1 MMRTT
6 KPDLSRRSFITRA
19 TGAITLPLVL
29 NGLPLHAFDGPLV
42 NDLFNANVETDRV
55 LVLIQLNGGNDGLNT
70 VIPLDTYGTYQKLR
84 SNVAIPAGKVLKL
97 RSDVGLHPAMT
108 SVQRLWSDRKVGIVQ
123 GVTYPNP
130 NQSHFR
136 SNDIWMSGS
145 ASNVTES
152 TGWLGRYLNGE
163 YPGYPDGYPNA
174 AMPDPIAIQISAVV
188 GLTLTGLQRQSMG
201 VALQDPETFYRLV
214 SGSDEPGTELP
225 STKYAAGNV
234 RYVREV
240 QSKSMQYSTVIKTA
254 ADKAKNI
261 AEYPANNQ
269 LANQL
274 KIVARLIAG
283 GLRTRVYVVQLGG
296 FDTHA
301 AQVDAENT
309 TIGAHAL
316 LLQLVSDAV
325 SAFQSDIEQL
335 GVGDRVVSMTF
346 SEFGRRAASNLS
358 YGTDHGTAAPL
369 FFFGVPVEHGIIG
382 TNPNLEDLDN
392 GNLRMQ
398 HDFRQIYASVLQQ
411 WFGANP
417 EVTRSVLFDQ
427 FSTVKVIKGE
437 PTSVQDL
444 ATSDGSVRCDAP
456 YPNPV
461 RDVATLRLTISQQQH
476 VRMDVFDARGFHVTT
491 LVNDTR
497 DAGEHMVTFD
507 AAQLPGGSYHVQ
519 VRARGEV
526 LHRVAVVAR

>member
-1 MMRTT
+1 MRTT
-6 KPDLSRRSFITRA
+6 NPDLSRRSFITRA

-29 NGLPLHAFDGPLV
+29 NGLPLQAFDGPLV

-70 VIPLDTYGTYQKLR
+70 VIPLDTYSSYQKLR
-84 SNVAIPAGKVLKL
+84 SNIAIPTDKVLKL
-97 RSDVGLHPAMT
+97 RDEAGLHPAMT
-108 SVQRLWSDRKVGIVQ
+108 GVHRLWSEQKVGVIH

-145 ASNVTES
+145 SSNVNEP
-152 TGWLGRYLNGE
+152 TGWVGRYLNTQ
-163 YPGYPDGYPNA
+163 YPTYPEGYPNA

-188 GLTLTGLQRQSMG
+188 GLALTGLQRQSMG
-201 VALQDPETFYRLV
+201 IALQDPEAFYRLV
-214 SGSDEPGTELP
+214 SGSDEPGTDVP
-225 STKYAAGNV
+225 SAAYAASNV

-240 QSKSMQYSTVIKTA
+240 QSKSMQFSTVIKAA

-261 AEYPANNQ
+261 AEYPTNNR
-269 LANQL
+269 LADQL

-283 GLRTRVYVVQLGG
+283 GLKTRVYVVQLNG

-301 AQVDAENT
+301 AQVDAQNT

-325 SAFQSDIEQL
+325 AAFQSDIEQL
-335 GVGDRVVSMTF
+335 GAGDRVVSMTF
-346 SEFGRRAASNLS
+346 SEFGRRAASNQSL
-358 YGTDHGTAAPL
+358 GTDHGTAAPL
-369 FFFGVPVEHGIIG
+369 FFFGVPVEHGIVG
-382 TNPNLEDLDN
+382 SNPDLENLDN

-411 WFGANP
+411 WFGADP
-417 EVTRSVLFDQ
+417 GVTRSVLFDQ
-427 FSTVKVIKGE
+427 FSTVKVIKGGT
-437 PTSVQDL
+437 TSVNDY
-444 ATSDGSVRCDAP
+444 ATSDGSVQCDAP

-461 RDVATLRLTISQQQH
+461 RDVASLRMIVSQQQH

-491 LVNDTR
+491 LINEQR
-497 DAGEHMVTFD
+497 DAGEHTVPFD
-507 AAQLPGGSYHVQ
+507 ATQLPSGSYHVQ

-526 LHRVAVVAR
+526 LHRVVVVAR

>member
-1 MMRTT
+1 MRTT
-6 KPDLSRRSFITRA
+6 HPDLSRRSFITRA

-29 NGLPLHAFDGPLV
+29 NGLPLQAFDGPLV

-70 VIPLDTYGTYQKLR
+70 VIPLDSYDTYQKLR
-84 SNVAIPAGKVLKL
+84 SNVAIPTAKVLKL
-97 RSDVGLHPAMT
+97 RDEVGLHPAMT
-108 SVQRLWSDRKVGIVQ
+108 GVHRLWSEQKVGIVQ

-145 ASNVTES
+145 SSDVNEP
-152 TGWLGRYLNGE
+152 TGWVGRYLNTQ
-163 YPGYPDGYPNA
+163 YPTYPEGYPNA
-174 AMPDPIAIQISAVV
+174 AMPDPIAIQMSAVV
-188 GLTLTGLQRQSMG
+188 GLALTGLQRQSMG
-201 VALQDPETFYRLV
+201 IALQDPEAFYRLV
-214 SGSDEPGTELP
+214 SGSDEPGTDVP
-225 STKYAAGNV
+225 STTYAANNV

-240 QSKSMQYSTVIKTA
+240 QSKSMQFSTVIKAA

-261 AEYPANNQ
+261 AEYPTNNR
-269 LANQL
+269 LADQL

-283 GLRTRVYVVQLGG
+283 GLKTRVYVVQLGG

-301 AQVDAENT
+301 AQVDADNT

-325 SAFQSDIEQL
+325 VAFQSDIEQL
-335 GVGDRVVSMTF
+335 GAGDRVVSMTF
-346 SEFGRRAASNLS
+346 SEFGRRAASNQSL
-358 YGTDHGTAAPL
+358 GTDHGTAAPL
-369 FFFGVPVEHGIIG
+369 FFFGVPVEHGIVG
-382 TNPNLEDLDN
+382 SNPDLENLDN

-411 WFGANP
+411 WFGAEP
-417 EVTRSVLFDQ
+417 DVIRSVLFDQ
-427 FSTVKVIKGE
+427 FSTVKVIKGGT
-437 PTSVQDL
+437 TSVSEQ

-461 RDVATLRLTISQQQH
+461 RDVATLRMALSQEQH
-476 VRMDVFDARGFHVTT
+476 IRMDVFDARGFHVVT
-491 LVNDTR
+491 LTNAVHA
-497 DAGEHMVTFD
+497 AGEHALTFD
-507 AAQLPGGSYHVQ
+507 ATQLPSGSYHVQ

-526 LHRVAVVAR
+526 LHRVVVVAR